1 MNRAL
6 LADYRTQRL
15 NIPKCSGMHRGTY
28 RGEAM
33 RRCADLVDCGHENRD
48 SDLFC
53 RACALPLLGTALAG
67 RYVVE
72 ALISKG
78 GYAAVFRGV
87 DQNLSRRIAIKVL
100 LPSKTTPNEQ
110 EHFIRE
116 ARIAA
121 TLDHPNIA
129 PILDYGKDGP
139 SVFLVMPLYTAGSLR
154 TRLAFVNGAL
164 PAAETVHNFHQL
176 VSALYYAHTRPRPVI
191 HRDIKPEN
199 ILIHQEDRRLVIT
212 DFGIARSLEP
222 GARVG
227 KTITVRGTVG
237 YMAPEQTSGVVDPRS
252 DQFGCAVVLYEML
265 TGYNPFDVN
274 GGPIPPPSAFNK
286 ILPSAL
292 DTVLLRALAGRPAD
306 RYADMLEL
314 LYAFDQATRPSS
326 GFQQI
331 TTQMAQPDAWNSPI
345 PPGAI
350 NPSAPAIQLGI
361 ERGESSGRQQAV
373 KVNTSGGVREKC
385 QEGDQYLKQQHYSQ
399 ALRAYEE
406 ALGIAPRNF
415 YAWNGKGTALYS
427 QGNYKKAYEAYQRAI
442 EIEPENPVVWVS
454 AGLALK
460 RLQRY
465 QQALVHFERALTI
478 DPQYIAAWIG
488 KADTEMDMNLPEAA
502 IASYEQAL
510 HYDPNSFQA
519 WNGLG
524 NARSFLRDYPG
535 AVNAYSRALLI
546 NPRSA
551 VAWCNKAEALVRYGH
566 NRAALDAL
574 NEATELDRNYTPAW
588 VLKADV
594 HEALGNRQEA
604 QKARKRAKPWGL
616 MN

>member
-1 MNRAL
+1 
-6 LADYRTQRL
+6 
-15 NIPKCSGMHRGTY
+15 
-28 RGEAM
+28 M
-33 RRCADLVDCGHENRD
+33 RRCADKADCGYDNRD

-53 RACALPLLGTALAG
+53 RACALPLLTTALAG

-72 ALISKG
+72 ALVSKG

-100 LPSKTTPNEQ
+100 LPSKTTPSEQ
-110 EHFIRE
+110 EHFLRE

-154 TRLAFVNGAL
+154 TRLAVVNGPL
-164 PAAETVHNFHQL
+164 PATETMSNFHQL

-199 ILIHQEDRRLVIT
+199 ILIHQEDHRLVIT
-212 DFGIARSLEP
+212 DFGIARALEP

-265 TGYNPFDVN
+265 TGYHPFDSR
-274 GGPIPPPSAFNK
+274 GSPILPPSTLNNE
-286 ILPSAL
+286 LPSAL
-292 DTVLLRALAGRPAD
+292 DTVVLRALSAHPEE
-306 RYADMLEL
+306 RYADIQEFMQM
-314 LYAFDQATRPSS
+314 FDAACRPS
-326 GFQQI
+326 
-331 TTQMAQPDAWNSPI
+331 AALHVYAPDAQFEGHKVPSGR
-345 PPGAI
+345 GAT
-350 NPSAPAIQLGI
+350 NPSTPAIHVDG
-361 ERGESSGRQQAV
+361 ERSDSSGRQQAV
-373 KVNTSGGVREKC
+373 RSNTGGNVREKC
-385 QEGDQYLKQQHYSQ
+385 LEGDALLKQQHYSQ
-399 ALRAYEE
+399 ALHAYEE
-406 ALGIAPRNF
+406 ALRMEPRNF
-415 YAWNGKGTALYS
+415 HAWNGKGTALYS
-427 QGNYKKAYEAYQRAI
+427 QGNYRKAYEAYQRAT
-442 EIEPENPVVWVS
+442 EMQPDNPVVWVS
-454 AGLALK
+454 AGLALN

-465 QQALVHFERALTI
+465 SQALVHFERALTI
-478 DPQYIAAWIG
+478 DPQYVPAWNG
-488 KADTEMDMNLPEAA
+488 KADAQLDMNMPDEA
-502 IASYEQAL
+502 IDSYTQAL
-510 HYDPNSFQA
+510 AYEPNSFQA

-524 NARSFLRDYPG
+524 NARSFVRDFAG
-535 AVNAYSRALLI
+535 AVDAYSRALLI

-551 VAWCNKAEALVRYGH
+551 VAWCNKAEALVRNGH

-574 NEATELDRNYTPAW
+574 NEATELDRSYARAW
-588 VLKADV
+588 TLKADV
-594 HEALGNRQEA
+594 YEALGNYQEA

>member
-1 MNRAL
+1 
-6 LADYRTQRL
+6 
-15 NIPKCSGMHRGTY
+15 
-28 RGEAM
+28 M
-33 RRCADLVDCGHENRD
+33 RRCADLADCGNDNRD
-48 SDLFC
+48 SDVFC
-53 RACALPLLGTALAG
+53 RACALPLLSTALAG

-87 DQNLSRRIAIKVL
+87 DQNLSRRIAIKLL
-100 LPSKTTPNEQ
+100 LPNKTTPTEQ
-110 EHFIRE
+110 EHFLRE
-116 ARIAA
+116 ARISA

-139 SVFLVMPLYTAGSLR
+139 SVFLVMPLYTSGSLR
-154 TRLAFVNGAL
+154 TRLAVINGPL
-164 PAAETVHNFHQL
+164 PAAETIHDFHQL
-176 VSALYYAHTRPRPVI
+176 VNALHYAHTRPRPVI

-199 ILIHQEDRRLVIT
+199 ILIHQEDHRLVIT

-222 GARVG
+222 GERVG

-237 YMAPEQTSGVVDPRS
+237 YMAPEQSNGVVDPRS

-265 TGYNPFDVN
+265 TGYNPFDER
-274 GGPIPPPSAFNK
+274 GGPILPPSTFNME
-286 ILPSAL
+286 LPSAL
-292 DTVLLRALAGRPAD
+292 DTVVLRALAARPED
-306 RYADMLEL
+306 RFVDMLEFM
-314 LYAFDQATRPSS
+314 YAFDQAIRPSS
-326 GFQQI
+326 GLLAL
-331 TTQMAQPDAWNSPI
+331 AQNSQAETWSNPI
-345 PPGAI
+345 VRQSA
-350 NPSAPAIQLGI
+350 NPSSPAIQVGTR
-361 ERGESSGRQQAV
+361 RGDSSGSQHAV
-373 KVNTSGGVREKC
+373 RKNTSGSVREKC
-385 QEGDQYLKQQHYSQ
+385 QQGDQLLKQQHYSQ
-399 ALRAYEE
+399 ALHAYEE
-406 ALGIAPRNF
+406 ALSIEPRNF

-427 QGNYKKAYEAYQRAI
+427 QGSYKKAYDAYQRAI

-460 RLQRY
+460 RLQRH
-465 QQALVHFERALTI
+465 QQALVHFERALAI
-478 DPQYIAAWIG
+478 DPKYIAAWIG
-488 KADTEMDMNLPEAA
+488 KADTEMDLNQPEEA

-510 HYDPNSFQA
+510 NYDQHSFQA

-524 NARSFLRDYPG
+524 NARSYLRDYAG
-535 AVNAYSRALLI
+535 AVGAYSHALLI

-594 HEALGNRQEA
+594 YEALGNHQEA
-604 QKARKRAKPWGL
+604 QKARKRIKPWGL
-616 MN
+616 VN